1 MDADTFLWL
10 VLPLLAVA
18 AGAIYQAR
26 RDRGD
31 IQELKGQ
38 LAEQDARIKSLE
50 HGEVYRQGAE
60 SVSDPETFDQ
70 KLLASLVAQ
79 QALNTQAI
87 GVHGER
93 LDKLESEDE

>member
-31 IQELKGQ
+31 TLELKGQ
-38 LAEQDARIKSLE
+38 LSDHDARIKALE
-50 HGEVYRQGAE
+50 LGDAYRQG
-60 SVSDPETFDQ
+60 SDSEAQTFDQ
-70 KLLASLVAQ
+70 DLFTRLMHQ
-79 QALNTQAI
+79 QHANTQAI

-93 LDKLESEDE
+93 LDKLESDE